1 MSERKPP
8 NGIQN
13 NEPDGLNLKQRRF
26 VASYLRHGVA
36 KQAAIEAGY
45 SPASAK
51 HTAHRLLY
59 ESPKVKAALAKEQKK
74 LQEKTGYSAEEGMKE
89 AGQAMEFAK
98 ETGNANAYVKA
109 VELRAKLNGLL
120 IEKHDVRA
128 IGDFQI
134 NIEGFKK
141 PTAEEIEAEWEREV
155 EETDGNEKS

>member
-1 MSERKPP
+1 MTKKKKPP
-8 NGIQN
+8 NGLQN

-26 VASYLRHGVA
+26 VAAYLRHGVA

-45 SPASAK
+45 AERSARSQ
-51 HTAHRLLY
+51 ANRLLY
-59 ESPKVKAALAKEQKK
+59 HSPVVKAALAKEQKK

-120 IEKHDVRA
+120 IDKHDIRA
-128 IGDFQI
+128 VGDFQI

-155 EETDGNEKS
+155 EEAGGD